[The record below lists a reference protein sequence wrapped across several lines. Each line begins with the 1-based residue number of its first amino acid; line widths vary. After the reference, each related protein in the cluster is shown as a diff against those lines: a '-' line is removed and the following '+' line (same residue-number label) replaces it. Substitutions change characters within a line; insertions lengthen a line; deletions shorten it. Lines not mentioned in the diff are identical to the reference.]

1 VVVVHAGSPTRP
13 LAQYSRDGRLT
24 GAVGFSNAAAVFAL
38 KERFGDPVA
47 EVLATLG

>member
-1 VVVVHAGSPTRP
+1 VVEAGARKRP
-13 LAQYSRDGRLT
+13 LALYSRGGRLT

-38 KERFGDPVA
+38 KDRFGDPVD